1 VKAITQPSGVSHIAI
16 GDIVVSVV
24 NDGVHQASFDDL
36 VTSDRAACE
45 SAHLGEFRLAPPW
58 LTINCFVIRS
68 RDRLLL
74 VDSGFAGRTEH
85 VGRLL
90 GNLKAIGVAPADVDT
105 IVMTH
110 MHPDHEAGLI
120 DSSGKAVFPKAELIL
135 HENELAFWKDDGA
148 MARASTEGQGDFRL
162 ARAALAAYGD
172 RVRTVKTDEVAP
184 GVRAFPTPGHTPGH
198 TAWLVQ
204 SGGDALLIWGDIVH
218 FPGMQFAFPD
228 TSVAYD
234 IDPAA
239 ARKRERRCSS
249 SLPERNCASP
259 ASTSTSRR
267 SGMSS
272 RTARPIATCRKSGGR
287 RPDRSFALDAG
298 RLIADR
304 PTRRHKAF

>member
-1 VKAITQPSGVSHIAI
+1 MDARLKSSTQPSGVSHIAI

-36 VTSDRAACE
+36 VTSERAACE

-68 RDRLLL
+68 RDRLVL
-74 VDSGFAGRTEH
+74 VDAGFAGKTEL

-90 GNLKAIGVAPADVDT
+90 GNLNAMGVEPADIDT

-110 MHPDHEAGLI
+110 MHPDHEAGLT
-120 DSSGKAVFPKAELIL
+120 DSSGKALFPKAELVL
-135 HENELAFWKDDGA
+135 HENELAFWQDDGA
-148 MARASTEGQGDFRL
+148 MARATAEGQGDFRL
-162 ARAALAAYGD
+162 AREALAAYGD
-172 RVRTVKTDEVAP
+172 RVRTVKTDEVVP

-198 TAWLVQ
+198 TAWLVE
-204 SGGDALLIWGDIVH
+204 SNGDGLLIWGDIVH

-239 ARKRERRCSS
+239 AAEARKKVLKFVAGEKLRVAGVHLDFPAFGHVVPNGAAYRYV
-249 SLPERNCASP
+249 PEVW
-259 ASTSTSRR
+259 
-267 SGMSS
+267 
-272 RTARPIATCRKSGGR
+272 
-287 RPDRSFALDAG
+287 
-298 RLIADR
+298 R
-304 PTRRHKAF
+304 PTT

>member
-105 IVMTH
+105 ILMTH

-135 HENELAFWKDDGA
+135 HEDELAFWKGDGA
-148 MARASTEGQGDFRL
+148 MARATAEGQGDFHL
-162 ARAALAAYGD
+162 ARSALAAYGD
-172 RVRTVKTDEVAP
+172 RVRTVKADEVAP

-204 SGGDALLIWGDIVH
+204 SGADALLIWGDIVH

-239 ARKRERRCSS
+239 VAGVHLDFPAFGHVVSNGAAYRYV
-249 SLPERNCASP
+249 PEVW
-259 ASTSTSRR
+259 
-267 SGMSS
+267 
-272 RTARPIATCRKSGGR
+272 
-287 RPDRSFALDAG
+287 
-298 RLIADR
+298 R
-304 PTRRHKAF
+304 PTT

>member
-1 VKAITQPSGVSHIAI
+1 MKAITQPSGVSHIAI

-68 RDRLLL
+68 GDKLLL

-90 GNLKAIGVAPADVDT
+90 GNLKAIGVTPADVDT

-120 DSSGKAVFPKAELIL
+120 NSSGKAVFPKAELLL
-135 HENELAFWKDDGA
+135 HENELTFWKDDGA
-148 MARASTEGQGDFRL
+148 MARATAEGQGDFRL

-204 SGGDALLIWGDIVH
+204 SRADALLIWGDIVH

-239 ARKRERRCSS
+239 AAEARKKVLKFVAGEKLRVAGVHLDFPAFGHAVSNGATYRYV
-249 SLPERNCASP
+249 PEVW
-259 ASTSTSRR
+259 
-267 SGMSS
+267 
-272 RTARPIATCRKSGGR
+272 
-287 RPDRSFALDAG
+287 
-298 RLIADR
+298 R
-304 PTRRHKAF
+304 PTTRPFL

>member
-1 VKAITQPSGVSHIAI
+1 MAAHLKPIAQPSGVSHIAI
-16 GDIVVSVV
+16 GDILVSVI
-24 NDGVHQASFDDL
+24 NDGVHQSSFDDL

-45 SAHLGEFRLAPPW
+45 SAHLSEFRLAPPW

-68 RDRLLL
+68 GDRLLL
-74 VDSGFAGRTEH
+74 VDAGFAGKTEH

-90 GNLKAIGVAPADVDT
+90 GNLSAMGVAPADIDS

-120 DSSGKAVFPKAELIL
+120 NSSGKAVFPKAELVL

-148 MARASTEGQGDFRL
+148 MARATTEGQGDFHL

-198 TAWLVQ
+198 TAWLVE
-204 SGGDALLIWGDIVH
+204 SNGDGLLIWGDIVH

-239 ARKRERRCSS
+239 AAEGRKKVLKFVAGEKLRVAGVHLDFPAFGHVVPNGAAYRYV
-249 SLPERNCASP
+249 PEVW
-259 ASTSTSRR
+259 
-267 SGMSS
+267 
-272 RTARPIATCRKSGGR
+272 
-287 RPDRSFALDAG
+287 
-298 RLIADR
+298 R
-304 PTRRHKAF
+304 PTT

>member
-1 VKAITQPSGVSHIAI
+1 MDARLKSSTQPSGVSHIAI

-36 VTSDRAACE
+36 VTSQRAACE

-68 RDRLLL
+68 RDRLVL
-74 VDSGFAGRTEH
+74 VDAGFAGKTEL

-90 GNLKAIGVAPADVDT
+90 GNLNAMGVEPADIDT

-110 MHPDHEAGLI
+110 MHPDHEAGLT
-120 DSSGKAVFPKAELIL
+120 DSSGKALFPKAELVL
-135 HENELAFWKDDGA
+135 HENELAFWQDDGA
-148 MARASTEGQGDFRL
+148 MARATAEGQGDFRL
-162 ARAALAAYGD
+162 AREALAAYGD
-172 RVRTVKTDEVAP
+172 RVRTVKTDEVVP

-198 TAWLVQ
+198 TAWLVE
-204 SGGDALLIWGDIVH
+204 SNGDGLLIWGDIVH

-239 ARKRERRCSS
+239 AAEARKKVLKFVAGEKLRVAGVHLDFPAFGHVVPNGAAYRYV
-249 SLPERNCASP
+249 PEVW
-259 ASTSTSRR
+259 
-267 SGMSS
+267 
-272 RTARPIATCRKSGGR
+272 
-287 RPDRSFALDAG
+287 
-298 RLIADR
+298 R
-304 PTRRHKAF
+304 PTT